1 MLQWFYDTVLAKSVL
16 GSQEIYK
23 YLFSSFP
30 ISQLSAHPPF
40 GGKQYTHFR
49 KEKKEKK
56 GGGGGENNVSLSY
69 PKDKQGV
76 VCIYS

>member
-1 MLQWFYDTVLAKSVL
+1 MTLPVLTKSVL
-16 GSQEIYK
+16 GSQEIYG

-49 KEKKEKK
+49 KEKEEEKE
-56 GGGGGENNVSLSY
+56 GGEGEKNVSLSY

-76 VCIYS
+76 MCIYS